1 MLTTKKLSAKAARQY
16 EVTWQSN
23 QPAQTEVTH
32 VTLTTP
38 SRGSDMATYA
48 INAATTATSPYITHN
63 TTGGHQLAPPQQ
75 SSVSVNSPAGEEYAR
90 LGKWGI
96 SESVIRAMDL
106 EKDVFKIPIDTLLNL
121 WVTRFGN
128 EWVDLEAVI
137 DGDDFFT
144 NAYKRLKQMGLLEQ
158 HYLTDRARYV
168 CRKPE

>member
-1 MLTTKKLSAKAARQY
+1 
-16 EVTWQSN
+16 
-23 QPAQTEVTH
+23 
-32 VTLTTP
+32 
-38 SRGSDMATYA
+38 MATYA
-48 INAATTATSPYITHN
+48 INAATTATSPYITN
-63 TTGGHQLAPPQQ
+63 N
-75 SSVSVNSPAGEEYAR
+75 SVVINNHSTGEEMAR
-90 LGKWGI
+90 IGRWGL

-137 DGDDFFT
+137 DGDEFFM

-158 HYLTDRARYV
+158 HYLTDRSRYV

>member
-1 MLTTKKLSAKAARQY
+1 MATSSHVYTTNNTSGSWYTPAGQ
-16 EVTWQSN
+16 THQSN
-23 QPAQTEVTH
+23 VVVQS
-32 VTLTTP
+32 P
-38 SRGSDMATYA
+38 S
-48 INAATTATSPYITHN
+48 
-63 TTGGHQLAPPQQ
+63 
-75 SSVSVNSPAGEEYAR
+75 GEELVR
-90 LGKWGI
+90 ISKWGALDSI
-96 SESVIRAMDL
+96 LRAMDL

-137 DGDDFFT
+137 DGDDFFM

>member
-1 MLTTKKLSAKAARQY
+1 
-16 EVTWQSN
+16 
-23 QPAQTEVTH
+23 
-32 VTLTTP
+32 
-38 SRGSDMATYA
+38 MATYA
-48 INAATTATSPYITHN
+48 INAATTTTNPLPPGSVVYTTNSTAGIWQGHVPQSQN
-63 TTGGHQLAPPQQ
+63 T
-75 SSVSVNSPAGEEYAR
+75 VVINSNTGEEMAR
-90 LGKWGI
+90 IGRWGL

-137 DGDDFFT
+137 DGDDFFM